1 MTASMKQKRSKRF
14 ERMSKRDA
22 AALHAHFQLTE
33 RDETIIRRVGEFR
46 FLNSGQ
52 IMRLLPPVSG
62 DTPKQIPERLKR
74 LWQLQYLDRPRAQ
87 LEYYRRGGGSARMVY
102 ALGLEGAKFLSERD
116 GTPIHKLNWTL
127 KNKRVGQLNILHT
140 IEIADVQ
147 TRLEC
152 ECGANDQ
159 IELIKAAQLIS
170 ESPAATQAMEK
181 PHKIV
186 ATPTIT
192 VERKNRATGTITRE
206 KQSFRLAVHP
216 DDVFALAIG
225 GDKQSNFFVE
235 IDRGTMP
242 VWRKASSMSPGVRQ
256 RSVLEKML
264 CYAQAWK
271 DGHVLERYGWTQFRV
286 IFVTPSP
293 ERVARMLQVLGGV
306 AQDISGC
313 KGLFLFADAASL
325 HSTSIL
331 DFRFTNG
338 KGEHVRLID

>member
-1 MTASMKQKRSKRF
+1 MVC
-14 ERMSKRDA
+14 RM
-22 AALHAHFQLTE
+22 
-33 RDETIIRRVGEFR
+33 
-46 FLNSGQ
+46 
-52 IMRLLPPVSG
+52 
-62 DTPKQIPERLKR
+62 
-74 LWQLQYLDRPRAQ
+74 
-87 LEYYRRGGGSARMVY
+87 
-102 ALGLEGAKFLSERD
+102 
-116 GTPIHKLNWTL
+116 LNWTL

-140 IEIADVQ
+140 IEIADLQ

-152 ECGANDQ
+152 ECGASGQ
-159 IELIKAAQLIS
+159 IELIKAAQLLA

-192 VERKNRATGTITRE
+192 VERKNRATGTIAKE

-216 DDVFALAIG
+216 DDVFALGIG

-242 VWRKASSMSPGVRQ
+242 VWRKPSSMSPGGRQ

-271 DGHVLERYGWTQFRV
+271 DGHVRDRYGWTQFRV

-293 ERVARMLQVLGGV
+293 ERVARMLQGLHGLTH
-306 AQDISGC
+306 DIPGC
-313 KGLFLFADAASL
+313 NGLFLFADAASL
-325 HSTSIL
+325 RSTPIL
-331 DFRFTNG
+331 DYRFTNG
-338 KGEHVRLID
+338 KGDKVRLAD